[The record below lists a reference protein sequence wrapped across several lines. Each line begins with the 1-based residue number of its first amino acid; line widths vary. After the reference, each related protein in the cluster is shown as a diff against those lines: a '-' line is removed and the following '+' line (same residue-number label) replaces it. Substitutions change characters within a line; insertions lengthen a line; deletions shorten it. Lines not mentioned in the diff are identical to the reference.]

1 MNIERT
7 MSYPT
12 FEILLSMRIILLS
25 LIIAVVGQFFFM
37 PITYSQSS
45 QTYLVDAGEFD
56 CIPIEN
62 FGLKGVRLWESE
74 ETIKSLLGEPE
85 SMSHSGSED
94 DGGYYDITIYH
105 YPGLVIEAIRQHVD
119 RITATSPEIVMSSGI
134 RLGDS
139 RADVRAKFGRK
150 PRSLSRNPK
159 EIHLVTC
166 PKNGEWVQEDYVTL
180 EFNTEGKLTSIRY
193 EANRP

>member
-1 MNIERT
+1 
-7 MSYPT
+7 
-12 FEILLSMRIILLS
+12 MRIILLS

-62 FGLKGVRLWESE
+62 FGLKGVRLWEPE

>member
-1 MNIERT
+1 
-7 MSYPT
+7 
-12 FEILLSMRIILLS
+12 MRIILLS
-25 LIIAVVGQFFFM
+25 FIIAVANQIFFM
-37 PITYSQSS
+37 PITYGQSS

-62 FGLKGVRLWESE
+62 FGLRGVRLWEPE
-74 ETIKSLLGEPE
+74 ETIKSLLGEPI
-85 SMSHSGSED
+85 SISHSGSED
-94 DGGYYDITIYH
+94 DGGYYDITVYN

-119 RITATSPEIVMSSGI
+119 RIIATSPSVAMSSGI

-139 RADVRAKFGRK
+139 KADIQAKFGRK
-150 PRSLSRNPK
+150 PRSLSSDPN

-166 PKNGEWVQEDYVTL
+166 PKNGEWIQEDYVTL
-180 EFNTEGKLTSIRY
+180 DFNNARILTSIRY

>member
-1 MNIERT
+1 MQTFLLFFIT
-7 MSYPT
+7 AIAGQYSYMS
-12 FEILLSMRIILLS
+12 F
-25 LIIAVVGQFFFM
+25 
-37 PITYSQSS
+37 TYGRSS
-45 QTYLVDAGEFD
+45 QPYLVNAGEYD

-62 FGLKGVRLWESE
+62 FGLKGVRLWEPE
-74 ETIKSLLGEPE
+74 ETIERLLGEPE
-85 SMSHSGSED
+85 SISHSGSDD
-94 DGGYYDITIYH
+94 DGGHYDITIYH

-119 RITATSPEIVMSSGI
+119 RIIATSPEIAMSSGI

-150 PRSLSRNPK
+150 PRNLSRSPK
-159 EIHLVTC
+159 EIHLVSC
-166 PKNGEWVQEDYVTL
+166 PRNGEWIQEDYVTL

>member
-45 QTYLVDAGEFD
+45 QAYLVDAGEFD

-62 FGLKGVRLWESE
+62 FGLKGVRLWEPE